1 MRLFAPKEEA
11 LRANFRPGAD
21 RDRDL
26 DSGVSD
32 VEEVLEGSENNGR
45 ITLGYGSSIL
55 VARLFAGFEL
65 ARRRVPVG
73 RSRGAIAVSVARR
86 PVVTTAAEAIT
97 LA

>member
-1 MRLFAPKEEA
+1 M
-11 LRANFRPGAD
+11 
-21 RDRDL
+21 
-26 DSGVSD
+26 
-32 VEEVLEGSENNGR
+32 EEVLEGSENNGR
-45 ITLGYGSSIL
+45 IPLGYGSSIL

-97 LA
+97 LARPRAPM

>member
-32 VEEVLEGSENNGR
+32 MEEVLEGSENNTG
-45 ITLGYGSSIL
+45 
-55 VARLFAGFEL
+55 E
-65 ARRRVPVG
+65 
-73 RSRGAIAVSVARR
+73 
-86 PVVTTAAEAIT
+86 
-97 LA
+97 

>member
-32 VEEVLEGSENNGR
+32 VTVEEVLEGSENNTG
-45 ITLGYGSSIL
+45 
-55 VARLFAGFEL
+55 
-65 ARRRVPVG
+65 
-73 RSRGAIAVSVARR
+73 
-86 PVVTTAAEAIT
+86 
-97 LA
+97 